1 MADRLCNNF
10 DTLWK
15 IFPDELN
22 NSGNY
27 NFPNGL
33 FKKYCSSEKCE
44 GDVNIVN
51 AGCLWLFNEFF
62 GKTGTS
68 SYHDVYKDVTMCIM
82 IWLSYKL
89 SLKTFNNITTL
100 KDFYSNYI
108 ENNKE
113 YTKDKLNDETYSSY
127 KEIID
132 EIKEYMNID
141 IINISKFYKL
151 LKLLCDMNTSY
162 KNNNSSKI
170 SEDGNK
176 FVDEYQKLF
185 DDDNNNGD
193 NSYNKVLLVLSNWY
207 NNFGKG
213 TRYNNTSINLTP
225 LPTKKTPKKDN
236 VESSKETKTTES
248 SNEAGK
254 SDIATIT
261 LSQNTTLSGSSLVNK
276 IISVLSIF
284 GAIAI
289 FFGISYKYSLFG
301 FRKRAQ
307 KQNLREKLKK

>member
-1 MADRLCNNF
+1 MADRLCKNF
-10 DTLWK
+10 DTLWR

-22 NSGNY
+22 VSGNY

-62 GKTGTS
+62 GKSGTT
-68 SYHDVYKDVTMCIM
+68 SYHDVYKDVAVCIM
-82 IWLSYKL
+82 IWLSYRL
-89 SLKTFNNITTL
+89 NQKTENGIKTL
-100 KDFYSNYI
+100 NDFYSDHI

-113 YTKDKLNDETYSSY
+113 YTKDKLNDPKYNSY
-127 KEIID
+127 KKIID

-141 IINISKFYKL
+141 IIHISKFYKL

-170 SEDGNK
+170 SEDGKK

-185 DDDNNNGD
+185 DDDNNNDD

-213 TRYNNTSINLTP
+213 TDFNNTSINLTP
-225 LPTKKTPKKDN
+225 LPTKKTPKKVEVEISNGIKID
-236 VESSKETKTTES
+236 ESSSETG
-248 SNEAGK
+248 NQ
-254 SDIATIT
+254 DITTIT
-261 LSQNTTLSGSSLVNK
+261 LSHNTALSDSSLVNK
-276 IISVLSIF
+276 LIIALSIF
-284 GAIAI
+284 AAISI
-289 FFGISYKYSLFG
+289 FLGIGYKYSLFG
-301 FRKRAQ
+301 FRKRSQ
-307 KQNLREKLKK
+307 KEHLREKLKK